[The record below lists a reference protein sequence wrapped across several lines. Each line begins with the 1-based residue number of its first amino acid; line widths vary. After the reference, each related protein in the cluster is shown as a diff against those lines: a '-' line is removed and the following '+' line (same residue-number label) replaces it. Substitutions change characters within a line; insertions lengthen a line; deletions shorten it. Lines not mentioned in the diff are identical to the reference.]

1 MRQGLRNIANGHTP
15 TASGAFCIAHRTRCL
30 RPCIIQIGDLTI
42 EIAATEIRNH
52 RRRIILKKHAPQ
64 PGLMREARD
73 TLDHLAVEALVE
85 AENQRDVFCFS
96 PYHTGRKKKTAVP
109 SLAL

>member
-1 MRQGLRNIANGHTP
+1 
-15 TASGAFCIAHRTRCL
+15 
-30 RPCIIQIGDLTI
+30 
-42 EIAATEIRNH
+42 
-52 RRRIILKKHAPQ
+52 
-64 PGLMREARD
+64 MREARD